1 MCEDTIRRGAWCVA
15 QRTKTQMNVKTLLI
29 LTGAAAAGNFVAE
42 RFLLKDGPDDPSG
55 FVEVKPGFGMDD
67 VARAATIAVIAMLAY
82 KFTKA

>member
-1 MCEDTIRRGAWCVA
+1 
-15 QRTKTQMNVKTLLI
+15 MNVKTLLI

-55 FVEVKPGFGMDD
+55 FIEVKPGFGMDD
-67 VARAATIAVIAMLAY
+67 VARAATIALIAMLAH